1 MDFLKEA
8 ALTQS
13 PEHFQ
18 LIIMIAGL
26 SSAVLFPYLAF
37 VVGSSVLSVWYDI
50 TGRKKETEIM
60 KTLAH
65 NVFNLVLYNKSV
77 ILFLG
82 LLPALSILFVYAQI
96 FQTTD
101 SIMVEMAGFGFILLI
116 IGFVLLYTYKYT
128 YRVKE
133 ILDKFDQ
140 IESADRTTTLKKY
153 KLSNTI
159 VYQRSGIYGVI
170 IILAAAFLFVSAYS
184 IAIDRTL
191 WKEIESLFS
200 ALLSINIW
208 LRFLFFIS
216 VSLGM
221 TGFGTLYL
229 TEAGNE
235 FRFNEADS
243 QQKILRF
250 AVISLLSFPILM
262 ILILLS
268 QSISSLSAIVFLFA
282 GIAGLFLFIAGH
294 FLYAH
299 YLKKQQFAIR
309 YGFYTFVIAII
320 LWTAND
326 HIALNNAT
334 KEEAALL
341 AVKHE
346 KVVEQMRTNLGIVQ
360 VTFTGEDIYNAK
372 CSACHLI
379 DQRKVGPAY
388 KDVLHKYTN
397 DKAKLIAFVLNP
409 QKINPDYPP
418 MPAQG
423 LKPAEA
429 DSVVTYLMS
438 KISQSLNK

>member
-1 MDFLKEA
+1 MDFLKDA

-13 PEHFQ
+13 PEHYQ

-50 TGRKKETEIM
+50 TGKKKENDVM
-60 KTLAH
+60 MTLAH
-65 NVFNLVLYNKSV
+65 HIFDLVLYNKSI

-96 FQTTD
+96 FQTTE
-101 SIMVEMAGFGFILLI
+101 SITIGLAGFGLILLI

-128 YRVKE
+128 FRVKE
-133 ILDKFDQ
+133 ILDKFDK
-140 IESADRTTTLKKY
+140 IESEEKTITLKKY
-153 KLSNTI
+153 KLSNAI
-159 VYQRSGIYGVI
+159 VYQRSGIYGVL
-170 IILAAAFLFVSAYS
+170 IILAAAFLFVAAYS
-184 IAIDRTL
+184 IAIDRIL
-191 WKEIESLFS
+191 WKEIQSIFS
-200 ALLSINIW
+200 AFLSINIW

-216 VSLGM
+216 ISLGM

-229 TEAGNE
+229 IEGGKEAGFKETNY
-235 FRFNEADS
+235 
-243 QQKILRF
+243 QKKVLRF
-250 AVISLLSFPILM
+250 AVISLLTFPVLM
-262 ILILLS
+262 IFILLS
-268 QSISSLSAIVFLFA
+268 QSISSLSASIFFFT
-282 GIAGLFLFIAGH
+282 GIAGLLLFIAGH

-299 YLKKQQFAIR
+299 YSRKKSYAIR
-309 YGFYTFVIAII
+309 YGFYIFIIAIMVWI
-320 LWTAND
+320 AND
-326 HIALNNAT
+326 HLALNNAT
-334 KEEAALL
+334 KEAAALL

-346 KVVEQMRTNLGIVQ
+346 KVVEEMRTNLGIVQ
-360 VTFTGEDIYNAK
+360 ITFTGEDIYNAK

-388 KDVLHKYTN
+388 KDVLPKYAN

-409 QKINPDYPP
+409 QKVNPDYPP

-429 DSVVTYLMS
+429 DSVATYLLS
-438 KISQSLNK
+438 KFSQLLNK